1 MPEFTG
7 GLLAP
12 DMAAGPGY
20 TGQGAVPPEL
30 LPCVATP
37 GLVLVS
43 PAGSPEP
50 WKGRQARLG
59 VNRRHG
65 AESQAKSTY
74 KQ

>member
-12 DMAAGPGY
+12 AMAAGPGY
-20 TGQGAVPPEL
+20 TGPGAVPPEL

-43 PAGSPEP
+43 PADPGAVE
-50 WKGRQARLG
+50 GAAGAR
-59 VNRRHG
+59 
-65 AESQAKSTY
+65 A
-74 KQ
+74 